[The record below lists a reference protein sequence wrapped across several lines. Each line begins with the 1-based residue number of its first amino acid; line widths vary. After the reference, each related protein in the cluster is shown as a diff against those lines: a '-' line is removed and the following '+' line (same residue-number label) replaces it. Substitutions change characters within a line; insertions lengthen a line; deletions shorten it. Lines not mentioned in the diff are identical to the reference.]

1 MKTHTNKILSF
12 TVLYKKD
19 PEAGYVAFIP
29 SLPGCHTQG
38 ETIEE
43 TQKNVREAIEVYLES
58 LKNHEEEIPQES
70 AILQEMVHV
79 SYPSSV

>member
-1 MKTHTNKILSF
+1 MKTQTNKILSF

-19 PEAGYVAFIP
+19 PEGGYIALVP

-38 ETIEE
+38 DTIEE

-70 AILQEMVHV
+70 TMLQEMVQV
-79 SYPSSV
+79 SYPSSA